1 MKGMS
6 HMDSQDEVS
15 PVEGDEV
22 RKCVLCD
29 RVWALFGIAVG
40 VVFLYMSIDILTGS
54 KLTSALSL
62 GRDSDD

>member
-1 MKGMS
+1 MKGMLY
-6 HMDSQDEVS
+6 MDSQDDAT
-15 PVEGDEV
+15 PVEGE

-29 RVWALFGIAVG
+29 RVWALFGIAIG

-54 KLTSALSL
+54 KLTSALSR